1 MRGASVSMRSP
12 LRNLS
17 LSVLVLALVLAGCA
31 APGGRSS
38 PPPAAAQADPSPATA
53 DAVADAVLHGQLVW
67 PEGRQPEAGSRAR
80 LTLAHRFETRA
91 ALAEIEFDLA
101 GAPPHALQVPFVR
114 AAVGDATLYRLDV
127 SVFDADGRLRWVSD
141 GEHPVNLDREAD
153 PTRVVLMAVDTA
165 ARVDV
170 QLDCDGFAASARGVD
185 PDLQIDEQGRS
196 HRLRRAHAASGI
208 RYIGADAELW
218 MHADEARLQIA
229 GTMHRCVVTGG
240 R

>member
-1 MRGASVSMRSP
+1 M
-12 LRNLS
+12 
-17 LSVLVLALVLAGCA
+17 LVLAFTLAGCA
-31 APGGRSS
+31 APAGRARTE
-38 PPPAAAQADPSPATA
+38 AASATADLPPATA
-53 DAVADAVLHGQLVW
+53 AASSDAVADALLHGQMVW
-67 PEGRQPEAGSRAR
+67 PDGRQPEPGSRAR
-80 LTLAHRFETRA
+80 LTLAHRFESRA

-101 GAPPHALQVPFVR
+101 GAPPYALQVPFVR
-114 AAVGDATLYRLDV
+114 AAVGDPTLYRLDV
-127 SVFDADGRLRWVSD
+127 SVFDVDGRLRWVSD

-165 ARVDV
+165 ARIDV
-170 QLDCDGFAASARGVD
+170 RLDCDGFTASARGVD

-229 GTMHRCVVTGG
+229 GALYRCVVGT
-240 R
+240 RR